1 MFMCYHISN
10 QLRPHSLPL
19 RSLFSLVSAKAVR
32 SIESSPSTALSLRHL
47 SSMATVSPAMAVST
61 TGALFVAF
69 SLVGLAMLSS
79 FASLFVR
86 FGLVLRG
93 VSVPADEDCASEVLR
108 FDPFFDFFIVV
119 SGCVGSSVVSY
130 VVVSAFVV
138 VLHMWSIWRGCAFA
152 RCSLCTLLN
161 CSRTAIINHSGDR
174 RRMLYDVF
182 EYIICQG
189 KKIQKIHFY
198 VGTGTF
204 LFSMSILSAHKHFI
218 DLAPKTLTTGV
229 KEQRSK
235 KSISMLELVCMC

>member
-1 MFMCYHISN
+1 
-10 QLRPHSLPL
+10 
-19 RSLFSLVSAKAVR
+19 
-32 SIESSPSTALSLRHL
+32 
-47 SSMATVSPAMAVST
+47 
-61 TGALFVAF
+61 
-69 SLVGLAMLSS
+69 
-79 FASLFVR
+79 
-86 FGLVLRG
+86 

-161 CSRTAIINHSGDR
+161 CSRTTIINHSGDR
-174 RRMLYDVF
+174 RLCSM
-182 EYIICQG
+182 ICVRIHHMSR
-189 KKIQKIHFY
+189 KKDPKDPFLCWNWY
-198 VGTGTF
+198 VLF
-204 LFSMSILSAHKHFI
+204 LMSILSAHKHFI

>member
-47 SSMATVSPAMAVST
+47 SSLATVSPAMAVST

-161 CSRTAIINHSGDR
+161 CSRTAIITVVIGDYALWYVWIHHMSR
-174 RRMLYDVF
+174 KKDPKDPFLCWNWYVF
-182 EYIICQG
+182 IFNVHFVSAINTLL
-189 KKIQKIHFY
+189 IWRQKLWQQ
-198 VGTGTF
+198 VSRNKDPKN
-204 LFSMSILSAHKHFI
+204 LF
-218 DLAPKTLTTGV
+218 P
-229 KEQRSK
+229 
-235 KSISMLELVCMC
+235 CWN